1 MSSARPSNPFD
12 LCQFQ
17 YASGRLCGLP
27 AHPKG
32 DGLCLSHYRQAHTK
46 PARRDDDL
54 SAELANPAGDYIT
67 QIDINHVLGKLFD
80 ALAAK
85 RCSPRRASSLAYIAC
100 LLAQTQKA
108 AKEEA
113 RHWSDDKPVFQTMLK
128 IKYPDYPE
136 SGEKTAETEVVSLTE
151 ERGAGGHDPSAPAQ
165 RTGRT
170 NRAARPDAPQPCAEE
185 KIGPLRSG

>member
-1 MSSARPSNPFD
+1 MTTRRADNPFD

-17 YASGRLCGLP
+17 YANGHCCGLP

-32 DGLCLSHYRQAHTK
+32 DGLCLSHYRQAHTR
-46 PARRDDDL
+46 PATREDDL

-113 RHWSDDKPVFQTMLK
+113 RHWAADKPVFQTMLK

-136 SGEKTAETEVVSLTE
+136 SGEKPAMAEVISLSEEPVTASL
-151 ERGAGGHDPSAPAQ
+151 DPSPSA
-165 RTGRT
+165 
-170 NRAARPDAPQPCAEE
+170 
-185 KIGPLRSG
+185 

>member
-1 MSSARPSNPFD
+1 MTMKRSENPYD

-17 YASGRLCGLP
+17 FANGKCCGMP
-27 AHPKG
+27 AHPNY
-32 DGLCLSHYRQAHTK
+32 DGLCLTHGTLS
-46 PARRDDDL
+46 RRASVREDDL
-54 SAELANPAGDYIT
+54 SAELANPAGEYIT

-113 RHWSDDKPVFQTMLK
+113 RHWAADKPVFQTMLK
-128 IKYPDYPE
+128 IKYPDYPD
-136 SGEKTAETEVVSLTE
+136 SGEKTGEAEVVSLSE
-151 ERGAGGHDPSAPAQ
+151 EPVADRRDPSKP
-165 RTGRT
+165 G
-170 NRAARPDAPQPCAEE
+170 
-185 KIGPLRSG
+185 

>member
-1 MSSARPSNPFD
+1 MSNARPSDAYD

-17 YASGRLCGLP
+17 YANGRLCGLP
-27 AHPKG
+27 AQPKG

-46 PARRDDDL
+46 PAPREDDL

-85 RCSPRRASSLAYIAC
+85 RCSPRRASALAYIAC

-113 RHWSDDKPVFQTMLK
+113 RKWAADKPVFQTMLK

-136 SGEKTAETEVVSLTE
+136 SGEKTAAEIVSL
-151 ERGAGGHDPSAPAQ
+151 S
-165 RTGRT
+165 
-170 NRAARPDAPQPCAEE
+170 EE
-185 KIGPLRSG
+185 KVSGGEEPSGRGKSSG

>member
-1 MSSARPSNPFD
+1 MTTRRADNPYD

-17 YASGRLCGLP
+17 YAGGRLCGLP

-32 DGLCLSHYRQAHTK
+32 DGLCLSHYRQAHAK
-46 PARRDDDL
+46 PATREDDL
-54 SAELANPAGDYIT
+54 STELANPAGDYIT

-113 RHWSDDKPVFQTMLK
+113 RHWADDKPVFQTMLK
-128 IKYPDYPE
+128 IKYPDYPD
-136 SGEKTAETEVVSLTE
+136 SGEKTAEAQVLSLSE
-151 ERGAGGHDPSAPAQ
+151 EPVTACHDPSPSA
-165 RTGRT
+165 
-170 NRAARPDAPQPCAEE
+170 
-185 KIGPLRSG
+185 

>member
-1 MSSARPSNPFD
+1 MCRISTAWYIDNIVCSCYIWSMSNARPSNPYD

-46 PARRDDDL
+46 PAPREDDL

-108 AKEEA
+108 TKEEA
-113 RHWSDDKPVFQTMLK
+113 RHWADDKPVFQTMLK

-136 SGEKTAETEVVSLTE
+136 SGEKSAGAEVVSLSE
-151 ERGAGGHDPSAPAQ
+151 KEGAGRQEPSGEGVVSDQ
-165 RTGRT
+165 
-170 NRAARPDAPQPCAEE
+170 
-185 KIGPLRSG
+185 

>member
-1 MSSARPSNPFD
+1 MSNARPSDPFN

-17 YASGRLCGLP
+17 YARGHCCGLP

-32 DGLCLSHYRQAHTK
+32 DGLCLSHYRQAHTR
-46 PARRDDDL
+46 PATREDDL

-113 RHWSDDKPVFQTMLK
+113 RHWATDKPVFQTMLK
-128 IKYPDYPE
+128 IKYPDCPDP
-136 SGEKTAETEVVSLTE
+136 GEKTAEAEVVSLSE
-151 ERGAGGHDPSAPAQ
+151 EPVTACHDPS
-165 RTGRT
+165 
-170 NRAARPDAPQPCAEE
+170 
-185 KIGPLRSG
+185 RSA

>member
-1 MSSARPSNPFD
+1 MSNARPIDPYN
-12 LCQFQ
+12 LCQYQF
-17 YASGRLCGLP
+17 ANGKLCGMP

-32 DGLCLSHYRQAHTK
+32 DGLCLLHYRMAHAK
-46 PARRDDDL
+46 PAPREDDL

-113 RHWSDDKPVFQTMLK
+113 RHWTHDKHVFQTLLK
-128 IKYPDYPE
+128 IKYPDYQPSE
-136 SGEKTAETEVVSLTE
+136 ENSASAEVVSSHE
-151 ERGAGGHDPSAPAQ
+151 EPATGPHDPS
-165 RTGRT
+165 
-170 NRAARPDAPQPCAEE
+170 
-185 KIGPLRSG
+185 RSA

>member
-1 MSSARPSNPFD
+1 MSNARPIDPFN

-17 YASGRLCGLP
+17 YAGGRCCGLP

-32 DGLCLSHYRQAHTK
+32 DGLCLSHFRLAHAK
-46 PARRDDDL
+46 PAPREENL

-80 ALAAK
+80 ALAAN

-113 RHWSDDKPVFQTMLK
+113 RHWADDEFVFQTMLK
-128 IKYPDYPE
+128 IKYPGYPASE
-136 SGEKTAETEVVSLTE
+136 EKAATTEVVSLGE
-151 ERGAGGHDPSAPAQ
+151 EPVPGCHDPS
-165 RTGRT
+165 
-170 NRAARPDAPQPCAEE
+170 
-185 KIGPLRSG
+185 RSA